1 MATNNSGLNLTYL
14 LISKKRRE
22 RERGDRQRARINRRT
37 TSKKFLQTCLLVAV
51 ADRVLCN
58 LIMFNSLF
66 ALE

>member
-37 TSKKFLQTCLLVAV
+37 TSKKFLQTCLLIAV
-51 ADRVLCN
+51 ADSLCN

>member
-14 LISKKRRE
+14 LISKKRPE
-22 RERGDRQRARINRRT
+22 RERGDRQRARINRRKT
-37 TSKKFLQTCLLVAV
+37 CKKLLQSCLLIAV